1 MSLPLYD
8 NFERIVLEGTPLIDV
23 RAPVEF
29 ARGAFEGAVNL
40 PLMNDKERELVGIR
54 YKQNGNASAVALG
67 HQLVSGKIK
76 ESRIR
81 AWCDFIDAH
90 PDAMLYCFRGGQR
103 SEIAQQWLYEHGY
116 TITRLK
122 GGYKAF
128 RAFLIAQLE
137 TMQGRLRP
145 IRLGGYTGSGKTLL
159 LNELEASID
168 LEALAKHRGSTFGA
182 MLTPQPTQINFE
194 NALAFALIRTLHQ
207 GYTTLLFED
216 EGRHIGKC
224 YLPPKFYQLLSNA
237 PLVILETALEERID
251 ITLEAYV
258 IEAQQDYAAHYEG
271 SGLGKWKASIL
282 SALQRIRK
290 RLGIQRF
297 EQIVQRFEDACAHQI
312 NTGDFSLH
320 RIWIEQLL
328 VEYYDPMYDYQLKQ
342 YKEKILFRGEKEA
355 LKEYLMQLTVTR

>member
-8 NFERIVLEGTPLIDV
+8 DFERIVLEGTPLIDV

-54 YKQNGNASAVALG
+54 YKQNGNAAAVALG
-67 HQLVSGKIK
+67 HQLVSGEVK
-76 ESRIR
+76 EARIR
-81 AWCDFIDAH
+81 AWCNFIDAH
-90 PDAMLYCFRGGQR
+90 PDAILYCFRGGQR
-103 SEIAQQWLYEHGY
+103 SEIAQRWLYEHGY

-128 RAFLIAQLE
+128 RNFLITQLE
-137 TMQGRLRP
+137 TMQGRFRP
-145 IRLGGYTGSGKTLL
+145 ILLGGYTGSGKTLL
-159 LNELEASID
+159 LRELEASID

-194 NALAFALIRTLHQ
+194 NALAFALIRALHQ

-224 YLPPKFYQLLSNA
+224 YLPPKFYQLLSDA
-237 PLVILETALEERID
+237 PLVVLETPLEARIE

-258 IEAQQDYAAHYEG
+258 IEAQQNYAAHFK
-271 SGLGKWKASIL
+271 SSSLDKWKGSIL

-290 RLGIQRF
+290 RLGMQRF
-297 EQIVQRFEDACAHQI
+297 EQIVQRFEEACKYQDG
-312 NTGDFSLH
+312 TGDVSLH
-320 RIWIEQLL
+320 RSWIEKLL

-342 YKEKILFRGEKEA
+342 RKEKILFRGEKEV
-355 LKEYLMQLTVTR
+355 LKEYLKQLTVTK